1 MACIL
6 FWWDSSISSLFVLR
20 RVLQLVSLASLA
32 MLALFY
38 PLIESLDGF
47 DSPIP
52 ASDLEIQIIVLLT
65 FVGLVFVLAH
75 LLVSVA
81 ISAVMDVFRYLGV
94 QSRVLIGMKPVLFYP
109 LLSPSPPLPLRI

>member
-1 MACIL
+1 
-6 FWWDSSISSLFVLR
+6 
-20 RVLQLVSLASLA
+20 

-65 FVGLVFVLAH
+65 FVGVVFVLAH
-75 LLVSVA
+75 LLVSAA
-81 ISAVMDVFRYLGV
+81 ISAAVAVFRYLGG
-94 QSRVLIGMKPVLFYP
+94 QIRVAIGTTPLIFRPVLT
-109 LLSPSPPLPLRI
+109 PSPPLPLRI

>member
-1 MACIL
+1 
-6 FWWDSSISSLFVLR
+6 
-20 RVLQLVSLASLA
+20 

-38 PLIESLDGF
+38 PLLESLDHF

-81 ISAVMDVFRYLGV
+81 TSAVMDVFRYLGG
-94 QSRVLIGMKPVLFYP
+94 QSRVLIGMKSLIFSP
-109 LLSPSPPLPLRI
+109 LSSPSPPLPLRI